1 MKTKEPSN
9 SDKKDAAEKVPTG
22 EVMNNSAAKDLY
34 ELDENSDDLGPNTSV
49 PVGSDPDKAAR

>member
-1 MKTKEPSN
+1 
-9 SDKKDAAEKVPTG
+9 
-22 EVMNNSAAKDLY
+22 MNNSAAKDLY